1 MMLNAITVI
10 FEIFFI
16 IFYFL
21 ALISLPKLPNFRS
34 NLKQTWK
41 TAFADRSFTLS
52 FLGALAVFSIFPFKA
67 DIFFQW
73 IQKRD
78 GIQWN
83 DPILNALPALNV
95 SYPIFG
101 IIYLSV
107 IYLLYRLLQ
116 DPKRFVW
123 FAWAFNLETL
133 LRFICIY
140 VVALDPPARLVDLHD
155 PLAEM
160 FIYGENMAI
169 TKDLFFSGHTAT
181 MVFVCYFLPTT
192 RERRI
197 AIGLSLLLVSLLL
210 VQHVHYSLD
219 VVAAPLFTLAA
230 IWIVK
235 RIRVI

>member
-1 MMLNAITVI
+1 MLNTITVI

-16 IFYFL
+16 LFYFL

-133 LRFICIY
+133 FRFICIY
-140 VVALDPPARLVDLHD
+140 LVALDPPARLVDLHD

-197 AIGLSLLLVSLLL
+197 AMGLSLLLVSLLL

>member
-1 MMLNAITVI
+1 MLNTITVI

-16 IFYFL
+16 LYYFL

-41 TAFADRSFTLS
+41 TAFADRSFTIS

-67 DIFFQW
+67 DDYFQW
-73 IQKRD
+73 IQLRD

-95 SYPIFG
+95 SYQIFG

-107 IYLLYRLLQ
+107 IYLLNRLLQ

-123 FAWAFNLETL
+123 FAWAFNVETL
-133 LRFICIY
+133 FRFICIY
-140 VVALDPPARLVDLHD
+140 LVALDPPARLVDLHD
-155 PLAEM
+155 PLAEI

-197 AIGLSLLLVSLLL
+197 AIGLSLLLVGLLL

-219 VVAAPLFTLAA
+219 IVAAPLFTLAA

>member
-1 MMLNAITVI
+1 M
-10 FEIFFI
+10 
-16 IFYFL
+16 
-21 ALISLPKLPNFRS
+21 
-34 NLKQTWK
+34 
-41 TAFADRSFTLS
+41 
-52 FLGALAVFSIFPFKA
+52 
-67 DIFFQW
+67 
-73 IQKRD
+73 
-78 GIQWN
+78 
-83 DPILNALPALNV
+83 
-95 SYPIFG
+95 
-101 IIYLSV
+101 
-107 IYLLYRLLQ
+107 
-116 DPKRFVW
+116 
-123 FAWAFNLETL
+123 
-133 LRFICIY
+133 
-140 VVALDPPARLVDLHD
+140 DLHD

-219 VVAAPLFTLAA
+219 IAAAPLFTLAA

>member
-1 MMLNAITVI
+1 
-10 FEIFFI
+10 
-16 IFYFL
+16 
-21 ALISLPKLPNFRS
+21 
-34 NLKQTWK
+34 LKQTWK
-41 TAFADRSFTLS
+41 AAFHDRTFALK
-52 FLGALAVFSIFPFKA
+52 FIGALAVFLIFPFKA
-67 DIFFQW
+67 DDYFQW
-73 IQKRD
+73 IQLRD

-83 DPILNALPALNV
+83 DPILNAIPALNV

-123 FAWAFNLETL
+123 FAWAFNLETGF
-133 LRFICIY
+133 RFLTIY
-140 VVALDPPARLVDLHD
+140 LVALNPPAGLVDLHD

-181 MVFVCYFLPTT
+181 MVFVCFFLPTAK
-192 RERRI
+192 ERRI
-197 AIGLSLLLVSLLL
+197 AVVFSFVLASLLLL
-210 VQHVHYSLD
+210 QHVHYSLD
-219 VVAAPLFTLAA
+219 IVAAPLFTLAA

-235 RIRVI
+235 KAGIS